1 MSAATPR
8 PGHLIGMPAAASRTP
23 APHSECPRKTQKE
36 RGQEPFRDPDLLP
49 LSCPTHSLV
58 GEGGLEPPRPEGHW
72 HLKPARLPFRHS
84 PQRPRQLITIRTPPP
99 NRDRSAQPPEYLRI
113 TINSMRRRP
122 LGAKTMLSRNRTML
136 SRNRGVDAADH
147 QTDTIYSRSA
157 RGGALCHARS
167 TPARSPKGG
176 RHGNCPAL

>member
-1 MSAATPR
+1 MPRSLLDTDRYGQPPLPRFNATIKRTRNAQGRKPR
-8 PGHLIGMPAAASRTP
+8 RVSGLYRWASQP
-23 APHSECPRKTQKE
+23 TQ
-36 RGQEPFRDPDLLP
+36 
-49 LSCPTHSLV
+49 LV

-84 PQRPRQLITIRTPPP
+84 PQRPRQLITIGTPPP

-113 TINSMRRRP
+113 TINNMRRRP
-122 LGAKTMLSRNRTML
+122 LGAKTML

-157 RGGALCHARS
+157 RGGALRHARS

>member
-122 LGAKTMLSRNRTML
+122 LGAKTMLSRNR
-136 SRNRGVDAADH
+136 GVDAADH

>member
-1 MSAATPR
+1 M
-8 PGHLIGMPAAASRTP
+8 
-23 APHSECPRKTQKE
+23 
-36 RGQEPFRDPDLLP
+36 
-49 LSCPTHSLV
+49 

-84 PQRPRQLITIRTPPP
+84 PQRPRQLITIGTPPP

-122 LGAKTMLSRNRTML
+122 LGAKTML

>member
-1 MSAATPR
+1 M
-8 PGHLIGMPAAASRTP
+8 
-23 APHSECPRKTQKE
+23 
-36 RGQEPFRDPDLLP
+36 
-49 LSCPTHSLV
+49 

-122 LGAKTMLSRNRTML
+122 LGAKTMLSRNR
-136 SRNRGVDAADH
+136 GVDAADH